1 MDISDYVI
9 EMPFLKY
16 DKMALIDYM
25 KSKGTWVSE
34 GYANK
39 YFRPKEN
46 ISLFSDIHNQIPELE
61 IDIGRTFFAELEP
74 HAFLHPH
81 KDLYRKASI
90 NIPLIGD
97 FSKTPV
103 TFHSEKSTKKD
114 CILYKHCYND
124 VATVINTD
132 VFHSVF
138 NVTNEVRYIL
148 SLSVYPDWNKIKE
161 VCKIRGVAQSG

>member
-1 MDISDYVI
+1 VDISDYII

-46 ISLFSDIHNQIPELE
+46 ISLFSDIYNQIPELE
-61 IDIGRTFFAELEP
+61 ISLGRTFFADLEP
-74 HAFLHPH
+74 HNFLPPH

-103 TFHSEKSTKKD
+103 TFHSEKSIKKD
-114 CILYKHCYND
+114 CILYKHYYND
-124 VATVINTD
+124 VATVINTE
-132 VFHSVF
+132 VLHSVV

-148 SLSVYPDWNKIKE
+148 SLSVYSNWDKIKQ
-161 VCKIRGVAQSG
+161 VCKKFGV

>member
-1 MDISDYVI
+1 VDISDYII

-46 ISLFSDIHNQIPELE
+46 ISLFSDIYNQIPELE
-61 IDIGRTFFAELEP
+61 ISLGRTFFADLEP
-74 HAFLHPH
+74 HNFLPPH

-97 FSKTPV
+97 FSRTPV
-103 TFHSEKSTKKD
+103 TFHSEKSIKKD
-114 CILYKHCYND
+114 CILYKHYYND
-124 VATVINTD
+124 VATVINTE
-132 VFHSVF
+132 VLHSVV

-148 SLSVYPDWNKIKE
+148 SLSVYSNWDKIKQ
-161 VCKIRGVAQSG
+161 VCKKFGV